1 MSGGGAGA
9 AGARPACMA
18 ELHPGGRRGV
28 GVPGGASGGLGKGRA
43 HTYRAAAAAVP
54 AGAGDG
60 AARGA
65 ELLRGAARPDSAL
78 PPPAALGAGTTAA
91 ATAAGPSPPGR
102 PPRPHGNAGRGAR
115 AAPPPPPAGRGGRD
129 CPAVPRAAPGRAHSR
144 AARPLTAGH
153 GASGSGG
160 EIVSVI
166 CTRGNGLKLCQGRFR
181 LGIRKRFLTQRVAGH

>member
-43 HTYRAAAAAVP
+43 HTYRAAAAAAVP

-78 PPPAALGAGTTAA
+78 PPPAALGAGTAA
-91 ATAAGPSPPGR
+91 AAACPSPLGR

-181 LGIRKRFLTQRVAGH
+181 LGIRRRFLTQRVAGH